1 MVRMEGDEVRFVFVE
16 PDGHAAQVFD
26 SDGTELS
33 FDVAGV
39 YGLPVASRGPA
50 WPIDGQHGAEP
61 DRFMDVVHRQ
71 RRHHLHRDGMWMQPE
86 PLQSC
91 SRPHGSVAVPSGRR
105 ARRV

>member
-1 MVRMEGDEVRFVFVE
+1 
-16 PDGHAAQVFD
+16 
-26 SDGTELS
+26 
-33 FDVAGV
+33 
-39 YGLPVASRGPA
+39 
-50 WPIDGQHGAEP
+50 
-61 DRFMDVVHRQ
+61 MDVVHRQ